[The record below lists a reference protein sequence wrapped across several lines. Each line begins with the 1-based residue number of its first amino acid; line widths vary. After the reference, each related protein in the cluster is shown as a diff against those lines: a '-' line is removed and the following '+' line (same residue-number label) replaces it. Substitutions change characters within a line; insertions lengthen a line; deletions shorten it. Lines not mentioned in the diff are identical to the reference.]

1 MANTAETDMPYVRLG
16 KSGLKVSKLILGC
29 MGYGSPEWE
38 PWVLGEAE
46 GLEQIKA
53 AYDLGINAFDTADVY
68 SNGLSEV
75 ILGKAIK
82 KFNLPREE
90 IVVMTKVW
98 GTVGRA
104 GAPSMLFL
112 ASQEDLSKQRYTNQQ
127 GLSRKHIFDGVKKS
141 LERLQLDYID
151 LLQCHRFD
159 YNTPIEETMQALHDV
174 VKEGYVR
181 YIGMSSCYA
190 WQCEDPLFPSSTS
203 FGSLTYSSPVH
214 LAVHKMQNY
223 AREHGLTSFI
233 SMQNF
238 YNAIYREEEREM
250 VPLLQ
255 DLGVGMIPWSPL
267 ARGFLTRSIK
277 VETERGKL
285 DQTWSKLVNGDPDQD
300 TFLVEINN
308 RVSEIAKSKGVSMAQ
323 VAIAWALSKEFVTA
337 PIIGTSSVEKLKD
350 LVGGVHLKLTE
361 EEISAIDKSY
371 KARGISGKEKSPH
384 HQNGVVHITT
394 HRLFYIDLLNPQAYS
409 LALNLSNVRHTEFY
423 TGFLSSSSKVTL
435 VLGPPGDS
443 GGGDDDEPAPES
455 TSPATSATTVTQPTT
470 TSTSASGQQSSTRFF
485 IEAWICPICSF
496 SNPPSANEGRPKCQ
510 LCGVT
515 RDPAAVPAARPAVP
529 QPVLLAPTPI
539 RPLSAMNV
547 QDSPNSPV
555 DAQPS
560 ATVNEGGSVAC
571 PACTFLNHVSMRLCE
586 MCSTPLRAPRQQ
598 QSTATSSRAEAATGP
613 TGDSARTSGGGS
625 DPSTSTYG
633 AVSRATTPAPGSEVI
648 KISFR
653 KGGDKVW
660 YAVLKKTLL
669 GKAWEGSPLDRQTQS
684 ATAGGSPSKSANVYS
699 GIHGIMQAAES
710 TARVENEAL
719 SVSLRDLEALMA
731 KAKQMVQIA
740 QTLNEKLTAQEEA
753 QRALSPGP
761 SSRATATTTV
771 PEEATFIRSS
781 MARLGLPSTA
791 VTQDM
796 VKDENQY
803 IEGLAKELA
812 GILTGSGRTS
822 AGGGLMGEHNGIMGL
837 DEVWCAWNRAR
848 GISLLPP
855 STLISVAP
863 LLHLF
868 TSPSIHQR
876 TFKKSGVSV
885 LHIPKYAHDAFSI
898 RFLHMI
904 SETETGGGLGALSS
918 VEVAREE
925 GMSVGLAE
933 EMIGAVEDD
942 GEVLRDELVGY
953 EPVRWY
959 TASQFRT
966 LLVAKNG
973 MQ

>member
-1 MANTAETDMPYVRLG
+1 MNR
-16 KSGLKVSKLILGC
+16 
-29 MGYGSPEWE
+29 
-38 PWVLGEAE
+38 
-46 GLEQIKA
+46 
-53 AYDLGINAFDTADVY
+53 
-68 SNGLSEV
+68 
-75 ILGKAIK
+75 
-82 KFNLPREE
+82 
-90 IVVMTKVW
+90 
-98 GTVGRA
+98 
-104 GAPSMLFL
+104 
-112 ASQEDLSKQRYTNQQ
+112 
-127 GLSRKHIFDGVKKS
+127 
-141 LERLQLDYID
+141 
-151 LLQCHRFD
+151 
-159 YNTPIEETMQALHDV
+159 
-174 VKEGYVR
+174 
-181 YIGMSSCYA
+181 
-190 WQCEDPLFPSSTS
+190 
-203 FGSLTYSSPVH
+203 
-214 LAVHKMQNY
+214 Y
-223 AREHGLTSFI
+223 ARTINGSIPARGHLYSD
-233 SMQNF
+233 
-238 YNAIYREEEREM
+238 EELVATQE
-250 VPLLQ
+250 
-255 DLGVGMIPWSPL
+255 GVGL
-267 ARGFLTRSIK
+267 YD
-277 VETERGKL
+277 GK
-285 DQTWSKLVNGDPDQD
+285 D
-300 TFLVEINN
+300 
-308 RVSEIAKSKGVSMAQ
+308 
-323 VAIAWALSKEFVTA
+323 
-337 PIIGTSSVEKLKD
+337 
-350 LVGGVHLKLTE
+350 
-361 EEISAIDKSY
+361 
-371 KARGISGKEKSPH
+371 KSPH

-394 HRLFYIDLLNPQAYS
+394 HRLFYIDLLNPQAHS
-409 LALNLSNVRHTEFY
+409 LALNLSNVRQTEFY
-423 TGFLSSSSKVTL
+423 AGFLKSSPKVTL

-443 GGGDDDEPAPES
+443 GGDDDDEAAPES
-455 TSPATSATTVTQPTT
+455 TSPSTSAATTTQPTT

-515 RDPAAVPAARPAVP
+515 RNPAAVPAARPVVP

-539 RPLSAMNV
+539 RPLSATNV
-547 QDSPNSPV
+547 QQQDSPSSV
-555 DAQPS
+555 DAQPN
-560 ATVNEGGSVAC
+560 ATVNEDGSISC
-571 PACTFLNHVSMRLCE
+571 PACTFLNHPSMRLCE
-586 MCSTPLRAPRQQ
+586 MCSTPLRVPHQQ
-598 QSTATSSRAEAATGP
+598 QSTGTSRRAGAAIGL

-653 KGGDKVW
+653 RGGEKVW
-660 YAVLKKTLL
+660 YAALKKTLL

-684 ATAGGSPSKSANVYS
+684 ATAGGSPSKNANVYS

-753 QRALSPGP
+753 QRALSPG
-761 SSRATATTTV
+761 SSSGATATTTV

-796 VKDENQY
+796 MKDENQY

-812 GILTGSGRTS
+812 GILTGSGKAG

-855 STLISVAP
+855 STLISVVP
-863 LLHLF
+863 LLYLF
-868 TSPSIHQR
+868 TSPSIQQR
-876 TFKKSGVSV
+876 TFKKSGLSV
-885 LHIPKYAHDAFSI
+885 LHIPKYAHEAFSI

-942 GEVLRDELVGY
+942 GEVLRDEAGGY
-953 EPVRWY
+953 DTVRWY
-959 TASQFRT
+959 PASQFRT

-973 MQ
+973 TQ